1 MRRAAPALAL
11 LTLTAAAGDS
21 SELDK
26 ALAGRVPGTPVSC
39 IDSSLADG
47 PQIIDNRTLIYRGAG
62 RLWRNTLPDACP
74 SLTGDVILVV
84 DVHGGQLCRND
95 RFRTILRGTGI
106 PSGFCRLG
114 DFVPY
119 SRVKARPARPR

>member
-1 MRRAAPALAL
+1 MR

-21 SELDK
+21 SKLDALDK

-74 SLTGDVILVV
+74 SLTGDVILVASK
-84 DVHGGQLCRND
+84 GGHPSNPLWLENMVSEPESVYT
-95 RFRTILRGTGI
+95 RFGSIGSTRM
-106 PSGFCRLG
+106 S
-114 DFVPY
+114 
-119 SRVKARPARPR
+119 A